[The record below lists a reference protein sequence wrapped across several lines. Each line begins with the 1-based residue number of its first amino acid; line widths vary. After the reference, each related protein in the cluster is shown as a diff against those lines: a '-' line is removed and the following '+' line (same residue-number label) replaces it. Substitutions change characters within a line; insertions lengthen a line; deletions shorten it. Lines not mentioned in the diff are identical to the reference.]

1 MNHFL
6 DLIPY
11 IITLSIAALIPG
23 PGMLGLLFKTLTH
36 HYKNA
41 LFMLLGLITGDLIY
55 LTIALSGLS
64 FISPYIDHRMS
75 QILMMLACAYLFYI
89 AWKLWHFQAL
99 SLNAELPIDQANK
112 KSTTSKKAFR
122 SDYFIGLAI
131 TLSNPKT
138 ITFYLALLPSIF
150 GTSFLLNRSFIVILS
165 LSTVLTLALVGA
177 LYIFSAVKIKAL
189 FDRPK
194 FQTYLMK
201 AMAIAM
207 SIMGV
212 FLIYLQVFNT
222 QS

>member
-64 FISPYIDHRMS
+64 FISQYIDHRMS

-122 SDYFIGLAI
+122 Y
-131 TLSNPKT
+131 
-138 ITFYLALLPSIF
+138 
-150 GTSFLLNRSFIVILS
+150 
-165 LSTVLTLALVGA
+165 
-177 LYIFSAVKIKAL
+177 
-189 FDRPK
+189 
-194 FQTYLMK
+194 
-201 AMAIAM
+201 
-207 SIMGV
+207 
-212 FLIYLQVFNT
+212 
-222 QS
+222 